1 MAGGELQLAQH
12 RGHVALHRLRRNEQ
26 LLGDLLVGVALGD
39 QPEHLALPAGQL
51 VELGVE
57 GGLHVARRLGRR
69 RERVQHEPG
78 QPVRE
83 HRVARGDPADRVGQ
97 LGGGDRLG
105 HVTPGPGP
113 DHRDHVLRGVRG
125 GQREKPYFGMRSLDR
140 LHHGLAA
147 ATGQVHVEQHHVR
160 QQLADQVD
168 RGLHVVRLT
177 DDLDLPAELSPDPG
191 PEQPVVVDQHHPGGF
206 SAHVRPA
213 GRLLRGIFSV
223 TLVPSPGAVVTVA
236 VPPRR
241 VIRPCTD
248 SARPLRSSGTAS
260 GSKPFPRSRTTID
273 TSPGSTS
280 ANSEMT
286 PASDHLAALTVASP
300 AAASSAVR
308 LSSRSQSPTVTA
320 STGTPYLAST
330 SCWSFR
336 TPAAT
341 VSSSSAWSGSRPS
354 NSQERSSRSCI
365 RASWMT
371 FCGSSARRWISA
383 SVCSTE
389 SCTRAAMST
398 RSSARALAWRS
409 SARSR
414 AIRSH
419 QGPRAS
425 TMAAIT
431 SSTPPSG
438 RSSARLA
445 CAENSQPSP
454 PAISAPAMTRRNA
467 DRRFGRTSSVATP
480 SGSSKCRSVAWSSS
494 GAFRQISAS
503 PAMLNT
509 CGEAQPMN
517 QPPLSAPATSS
528 TKMSSEA
535 RPTASRMPP
544 ASVLALL
551 KMLASVPVAGMN
563 SQAST
568 YSGTP
573 QPVGLLAA
581 QRATVTSVPFTQ
593 PERTVAPEWATVPRL
608 VAVPAVRILHRSIM
622 A

>member
-1 MAGGELQLAQH
+1 MSG
-12 RGHVALHRLRRNEQ
+12 
-26 LLGDLLVGVALGD
+26 
-39 QPEHLALPAGQL
+39 P
-51 VELGVE
+51 
-57 GGLHVARRLGRR
+57 
-69 RERVQHEPG
+69 
-78 QPVRE
+78 PV
-83 HRVARGDPADRVGQ
+83 
-97 LGGGDRLG
+97 
-105 HVTPGPGP
+105 
-113 DHRDHVLRGVRG
+113 
-125 GQREKPYFGMRSLDR
+125 
-140 LHHGLAA
+140 
-147 ATGQVHVEQHHVR
+147 
-160 QQLADQVD
+160 
-168 RGLHVVRLT
+168 
-177 DDLDLPAELSPDPG
+177 
-191 PEQPVVVDQHHPGGF
+191 
-206 SAHVRPA
+206 
-213 GRLLRGIFSV
+213 RLLRGIFSV

-286 PASDHLAALTVASP
+286 PAPDHLAALTVASP

-330 SCWSFR
+330 SCWIFR

-341 VSSSSAWSGSRPS
+341 VSSSSASSGSRPS
-354 NSQERSSRSCI
+354 NSQDRSSRSCI

-389 SCTRAAMST
+389 SCTRAAMSS

-419 QGPRAS
+419 HGPRAS

-445 CAENSQPSP
+445 WAENSQPSP
-454 PAISAPAMTRRNA
+454 PAISAAAMTRRSA
-467 DRRFGRTSSVATP
+467 DRRFGRTSPVATP
-480 SGSSKCRSVAWSSS
+480 SGSSRCRSVAWSSS
-494 GAFRQISAS
+494 APFRQISAS
-503 PAMLNT
+503 PATLNT

-573 QPVGLLAA
+573 QPVDT
-581 QRATVTSVPFTQ
+581 RVTSTKTI
-593 PERTVAPEWATVPRL
+593 RTVVGLNPRQAAIPAATP
-608 VAVPAVRILHRSIM
+608 PPSRS
-622 A
+622 AGSRRSGPP